1 LQTLLDEELGRL
13 PDRYRLPIVLCD
25 LEGKTLKEAAGQLAW
40 PRGTVATRLTRGRGM
55 LAKRLTGRGLTLTG
69 SGLAAVLSPAA
80 ASAGMP
86 AGLILATVRAASAFA
101 AAQTEAAGAVSTT
114 VAALTE
120 GVLKAMLLSRLKIAT
135 ALGLLLA
142 VLGLGAPLTPRP
154 TLVQAQ
160 GPVQAK
166 KEEAPK
172 EKPPPEPAG
181 LRDYLQTQCW
191 TLTRVNAVKNTLD
204 LHFSPDTS
212 GPFPATPGMFGQLA
226 APASKKDADKMPAIK
241 GPPGKFPLWRSG
253 LSFDGLPL
261 AREAKIL
268 IDGQERKA
276 ADLKAGMRLW
286 LYLEK
291 ERLAVARVVAMT
303 KVATQVFYILE
314 GVDAKARTIA
324 VVAGGNRFTLSVP
337 EGASIYEE
345 WTDYSGAKPDRRDLK
360 LSDLTPLTALVLHLA
375 VEEGRVVVK
384 NIRATR

>member
-1 LQTLLDEELGRL
+1 MPKAKVHLGN
-13 PDRYRLPIVLCD
+13 V
-25 LEGKTLKEAAGQLAW
+25 G
-40 PRGTVATRLTRGRGM
+40 
-55 LAKRLTGRGLTLTG
+55 
-69 SGLAAVLSPAA
+69 
-80 ASAGMP
+80 
-86 AGLILATVRAASAFA
+86 
-101 AAQTEAAGAVSTT
+101 
-114 VAALTE
+114 
-120 GVLKAMLLSRLKIAT
+120 LKAMLLSRLKIAT

-142 VLGLGAPLTPRP
+142 VLGLGALLTPRP
-154 TLVQAQ
+154 TPVQAQ

-166 KEEAPK
+166 KEEAPR
-172 EKPPPEPAG
+172 EKPPEPTG
-181 LRDYLQTQCW
+181 LRDYLQAQCW
-191 TLTRVNAVKNTLD
+191 TLARVNAAKNTLD
-204 LHFSPDTS
+204 VSFSPDTS

-226 APASKKDADKMPAIK
+226 APASKKDADKMPVIK
-241 GPPGKFPLWRSG
+241 GPPGKFPLWMSG

-286 LYLEK
+286 LYLAK

-314 GVDAKARTIA
+314 GVDVKKRTIV

-337 EGASIYEE
+337 ESASIYEE

-360 LSDLTPLTALVLHLA
+360 LSDLTPLTALVLQLA